1 MFPLFHLCFL
11 SPSSFPMF
19 NFLFHSHYFIF
30 LYQWLNGPSS
40 EMIASNL
47 IQTDNQVCW
56 IHFASVLKMVWKQH
70 TKLKVTKISYD
81 QYLFTLIFKGNTTEV
96 GGGGTYL

>member
-1 MFPLFHLCFL
+1 MFPLFHLYFL

-19 NFLFHSHYFIF
+19 NFLLPSHYFIF

-47 IQTDNQVCW
+47 IWTNNQL
-56 IHFASVLKMVWKQH
+56 VLFCICAEDRIDAAC
-70 TKLKVTKISYD
+70 KIKSNQD
-81 QYLFTLIFKGNTTEV
+81 K
-96 GGGGTYL
+96 